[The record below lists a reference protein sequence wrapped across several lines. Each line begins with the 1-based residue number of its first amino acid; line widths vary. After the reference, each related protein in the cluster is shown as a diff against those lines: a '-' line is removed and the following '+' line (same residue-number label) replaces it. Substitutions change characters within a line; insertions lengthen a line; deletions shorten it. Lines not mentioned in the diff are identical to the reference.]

1 MVKRL
6 KIKLILFLALFFFP
20 QPLNAGDLTDFLIK
34 DLKIQAGVSQH
45 KLSSDYSYYKNLS
58 EKVFNTEYKDVS
70 TGRFLISWKD
80 FFRYEKEIPLTSE
93 SKEVFSEWKHEYYEK
108 DNLWLSIFIRQVLAK
123 FKEAPKIDFFFGFEY
138 DRKKFNGKI
147 TVNEEVIDKYP
158 HVYYAT
164 VNDDGSVKEMIEL
177 DKEKEY
183 SLSEKFE
190 IKKKFVGFKFF
201 VLKFYG
207 GDCEIKNYY
216 PITWYYR
223 YGLFFES
230 LPVVINSF
238 FETKAKFAGVGMV
251 EPKFWGPFYFYAPV
265 IVEGTVAHGQTKA
278 VILKNGYLSP
288 GLLQPQIDGPYYIK
302 GEYHFGFAEGKIFVD
317 LMYSFFRWYF
327 QDVSWGY
334 PGTEFLSKTI
344 HTINVSLGVRF

>member
-58 EKVFNTEYKDVS
+58 EKAFNTEYKDVS

-223 YGLFFES
+223 YGLFLNLCQLLLTLFLKQKLNLQGLEWWN
-230 LPVVINSF
+230 PNS
-238 FETKAKFAGVGMV
+238 G
-251 EPKFWGPFYFYAPV
+251 
-265 IVEGTVAHGQTKA
+265 
-278 VILKNGYLSP
+278 
-288 GLLQPQIDGPYYIK
+288 
-302 GEYHFGFAEGKIFVD
+302 D
-317 LMYSFFRWYF
+317 LFTFMH
-327 QDVSWGY
+327 Q
-334 PGTEFLSKTI
+334 
-344 HTINVSLGVRF
+344 